1 MYSPRNSGSA
11 QPRLVALLA
20 VLAATSACASANRD
34 GARALS
40 TAGVD
45 AAGAISTEVAARA
58 GRMTSRANVY
68 NFTEAYEQMRS
79 CAATSITNVGDGG
92 TCDIISMADRLRDG
106 AVATQMSRLANIVRL
121 RGRALDQLAAA
132 YRALG
137 AEADYDARTDFET
150 KITAATDGVNTLA
163 SAVGLGPLPQLA
175 ATGARILGGQLATN
189 AQQRRLERGSARL
202 RAIAT
207 HLRAALVA
215 EQDLHTQ
222 LDAITTALDRN
233 ARRSL
238 ARAGLVPA
246 LPSLRDVIATTGFP
260 SPGDNALQG
269 AIESDVALAAAGRVA
284 ALSSRPPPL
293 AEALQASI
301 TVLDALI
308 AKHQDFEAGQPL
320 SLADLTAT
328 VARLTELVEA
338 AKADFADDD
347 DDAPAQQGGQ

>member
-1 MYSPRNSGSA
+1 MLLPRNSRAS

-45 AAGAISTEVAARA
+45 AASAISTEVAARA
-58 GRMTSRANVY
+58 TRLTSRANVY

-79 CAATSITNVGDGG
+79 CPAGSITNTGQGG
-92 TCDIISMADRLRDG
+92 TCDVLSMADQLRDG
-106 AVATQMSRLANIVRL
+106 AVAVQMSRVANIVRL

-150 KITAATDGVNTLA
+150 KITAATEGVNTLA
-163 SAVGLGPLPQLA
+163 VAVGLGPLPQLA
-175 ATGARILGGQLATN
+175 TAGARILGGQLATN

-202 RAIAT
+202 RELAI

-215 EQDLHTQ
+215 EQRLHT
-222 LDAITTALDRN
+222 DVDNITTALDAN
-233 ARRSL
+233 SRRAL

-246 LPSLRDVIATTGFP
+246 LPSLKDVITTTGFP
-260 SPGDNALQG
+260 SPGDSALQG
-269 AIESDVALAAAGRVA
+269 AIDRDAALAAAGRVT

-308 AKHQDFEAGQPL
+308 AKHRDFEAGQPL

-347 DDAPAQQGGQ
+347 GPEQGGP